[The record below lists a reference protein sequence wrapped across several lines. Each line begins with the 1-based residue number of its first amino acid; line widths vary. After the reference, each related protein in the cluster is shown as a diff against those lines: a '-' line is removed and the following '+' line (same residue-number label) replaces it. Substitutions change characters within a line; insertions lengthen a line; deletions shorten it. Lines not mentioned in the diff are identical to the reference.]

1 MRNTIL
7 SFLMLTMIVVSGII
21 YLQLR
26 STSQTVKDSNIT
38 QTNWTP
44 KENKF
49 VVPQPF
55 IAATTTTDSNV
66 LTDSNTAANPVVPT
80 SKPTTIAVPMID
92 FTSVA
97 EQTTPC
103 VVHIKTTSNGSSNSL
118 SEMWNGG
125 GNGGG
130 SGSSGSGVIIS
141 KDGYIVTNYHVIEG
155 ASEIDVILNN
165 RRNYT
170 ARVIGTDPSTDLA
183 VIRIKHSNLSFV
195 NFGDSDQLR
204 VGEWVMAVGN
214 PFNLAS
220 TVTTGIVSAKARNIN
235 ILDDNLAI
243 ESFVQTDAVVNP
255 GNSGGALVNLSGQL
269 IGVNTAI
276 ATPTGYYAGYAFAVP
291 VNIVRK
297 VVADI
302 VEFGE
307 VKRGFLGV
315 SIRGIDG
322 KLATKYDL
330 DDVAGVLVA
339 DVNINSAAADAGIEQ
354 GDIIL
359 EVEGVKVNSA
369 PELQE
374 RISLHRPG
382 AKVSLLIKRDSQN
395 MNKEVMLKGSY

>member
-1 MRNTIL
+1 MRSTIL
-7 SFLMLTMIVVSGII
+7 SFLLLTIFVLSGII
-21 YLQLR
+21 YLQIQPRAKVVENHVLAHN
-26 STSQTVKDSNIT
+26 SAEWANPSIEKVLDPIQLMNVAAAPTSEAANAPNSNSNN
-38 QTNWTP
+38 TN
-44 KENKF
+44 
-49 VVPQPF
+49 
-55 IAATTTTDSNV
+55 ATTT
-66 LTDSNTAANPVVPT
+66 
-80 SKPTTIAVPMID
+80 TTIAVPMID

-97 EQTTPC
+97 ERTTPG
-103 VVHIKTTSNGSSNSL
+103 VVHIKTTSQGGSGLQGES
-118 SEMWNGG
+118 WQGG
-125 GNGGG
+125 GNG
-130 SGSSGSGVIIS
+130 GSSGSGVIIS
-141 KDGYIVTNYHVIEG
+141 QDGYIVTNYHVIEG
-155 ASEIDVILNN
+155 STSIEVILNN
-165 RRNYT
+165 RRNLQ
-170 ARVIGTDPSTDLA
+170 AQIIGTDPSTDLA
-183 VIRIKHSNLSFV
+183 VIKVNNTNLSYIP
-195 NFGDSDQLR
+195 FGDSDKLR

-220 TVTTGIVSAKARNIN
+220 TVTTGIVSAKGRNIN
-235 ILDDNLAI
+235 ILEDNMAI
-243 ESFVQTDAVVNP
+243 ESFVQTDAAVNP

-297 VVADI
+297 VVTDI

-322 KLATKYDL
+322 KLAQKYEL
-330 DDVAGVLVA
+330 DAVEGVLVA
-339 DVNINSAAADAGIEQ
+339 TVNINSAAANAGIEE

-382 AKVSLLIKRDSQN
+382 ARVSLLVKRSGEN
-395 MNKEVMLKGSY
+395 IRKEVLLKGSY

>member
-1 MRNTIL
+1 MRSTIL
-7 SFLMLTMIVVSGII
+7 YFLVITILLLSGII
-21 YLQLR
+21 YLQLQ
-26 STSQTVKDSNIT
+26 SPSIPIINT
-38 QTNWTP
+38 QIANANWTP
-44 KENKF
+44 SVDKVIDANKL
-49 VVPQPF
+49 
-55 IAATTTTDSNV
+55 TTLITPINSP
-66 LTDSNTAANPVVPT
+66 NPNPPT
-80 SKPTTIAVPMID
+80 VAIPMVD

-97 EQTTPC
+97 AKTTPC
-103 VVHIKTTSNGSSNSL
+103 VVHIKTTASNNNSSVG
-118 SEMWNGG
+118 EMWT
-125 GNGGG
+125 GNGNG
-130 SGSSGSGVIIS
+130 GSSGSGVIIS
-141 KDGYIVTNYHVIEG
+141 QDGYIVTNYHVIEG
-155 ASEIDVILNN
+155 SNSIEVILNN
-165 RRNYT
+165 RRNLE
-170 ARVIGTDPSTDLA
+170 AKVIGTDPSTDLA
-183 VIRIKHSNLSFV
+183 VIKVQNTNL
-195 NFGDSDQLR
+195 NYITFGDSDKLQ

-243 ESFVQTDAVVNP
+243 ESFVQTDAAVNP
-255 GNSGGALVNLSGQL
+255 GNSGGALVNLTGQL

-297 VVADI
+297 VVTDI
-302 VEFGE
+302 IEFGE

-330 DDVAGVLVA
+330 DDVEGVLVA
-339 DVNINSAAADAGIEQ
+339 NVNINSAAADAGIEQ

-359 EVEGVKVNSA
+359 EVEGIRVNSA

-382 AKVSLLIKRDSQN
+382 ARVSLLIKRDSKN
-395 MNKEVMLKGSY
+395 INKEVLLKGSY

>member
-7 SFLMLTMIVVSGII
+7 SFLMLTMILVSSII
-21 YLQLR
+21 YLKLKPTETLPAMDSQVAKTKWTPAESSMPLPQPLMMASVTE
-26 STSQTVKDSNIT
+26 STSSPNKVEASPALIT
-38 QTNWTP
+38 
-44 KENKF
+44 
-49 VVPQPF
+49 
-55 IAATTTTDSNV
+55 
-66 LTDSNTAANPVVPT
+66 
-80 SKPTTIAVPMID
+80 VPMID

-103 VVHIKTTSNGSSNSL
+103 VVHIKTTSRNSNNSI
-118 SEMWNGG
+118 SDMWNGG
-125 GNGGG
+125 GSNGGA
-130 SGSSGSGVIIS
+130 SSGSGVIIS
-141 KDGYIVTNYHVIEG
+141 QDGYIVTNYHVIEG
-155 ASEIDVILNN
+155 ANEIEVILNN

-183 VIRIKHSNLSFV
+183 VIRINKTGLKHISFG
-195 NFGDSDQLR
+195 NSDQLR
-204 VGEWVMAVGN
+204 VGEWVIAVGN

-255 GNSGGALVNLSGQL
+255 GNSGGALVNLNGQL

-291 VNIVRK
+291 VNIVQK

-302 VEFGE
+302 LEFGE

-330 DDVAGVLVA
+330 DDVEGVLVA
-339 DVNINSAAADAGIEQ
+339 DVNINSAAAVAGIEQ

-382 AKVSLLIKRDSQN
+382 AKVSLLIKRDSKN

>member
-1 MRNTIL
+1 MRSTIL
-7 SFLMLTMIVVSGII
+7 SFLLLTIVALSGII
-21 YLQLR
+21 YLQL
-26 STSQTVKDSNIT
+26 Q
-38 QTNWTP
+38 P
-44 KENKF
+44 KAKIVENH
-49 VVPQPF
+49 
-55 IAATTTTDSNV
+55 V
-66 LTDSNTAANPVVPT
+66 LAHNDVEWANPSIERVLDPIQLMNVATAPKAET
-80 SKPTTIAVPMID
+80 SNSTNAMATATTIAVPMID

-97 EQTTPC
+97 EHTTPG
-103 VVHIKTTSNGSSNSL
+103 VVHIKTTSQSGSVLQGES
-118 SEMWNGG
+118 WR
-125 GNGGG
+125 GGG
-130 SGSSGSGVIIS
+130 SNGSSGSGVILS
-141 KDGYIVTNYHVIEG
+141 QDGYIVTNYHVIEG
-155 ASEIDVILNN
+155 ANDIEVILNN
-165 RRNYT
+165 RRNLQ
-170 ARVIGTDPSTDLA
+170 AKIIGTDPSTDLA
-183 VIRIKHSNLSFV
+183 VIRVNNTNLSYIP
-195 NFGDSDQLR
+195 FGDSDELK

-235 ILDDNLAI
+235 ILEDNMAI
-243 ESFVQTDAVVNP
+243 ESFIQTDAAVNP

-297 VVADI
+297 VVTDI
-302 VEFGE
+302 IEFGE

-322 KLATKYDL
+322 KLAQKYEL
-330 DDVAGVLVA
+330 DAVEGVLVA
-339 DVNINSAAADAGIEQ
+339 TVNINSAAANAGIEE

-382 AKVSLLIKRDSQN
+382 ARVSLLVKRDGEN
-395 MNKEVMLKGSY
+395 LRKEVLLKGSY

>member
-1 MRNTIL
+1 MRSTIL
-7 SFLMLTMIVVSGII
+7 SFLLITILLLSGII
-21 YLQLR
+21 YLQLQ
-26 STSQTVKDSNIT
+26 SPTPSIINTSIAKK
-38 QTNWTP
+38 NWTP
-44 KENKF
+44 SVDKVVDDNKL
-49 VVPQPF
+49 
-55 IAATTTTDSNV
+55 TTSTTPINSP
-66 LTDSNTAANPVVPT
+66 NPNPPT
-80 SKPTTIAVPMID
+80 VAIPMVD

-97 EQTTPC
+97 AKTTPC
-103 VVHIKTTSNGSSNSL
+103 VVHIKTTAPNSNSSL
-118 SEMWNGG
+118 GDMWG
-125 GNGGG
+125 GNGSG
-130 SGSSGSGVIIS
+130 GSSGSGVIIS
-141 KDGYIVTNYHVIEG
+141 QDGYIVTNYHVIEG
-155 ASEIDVILNN
+155 SNSIEVILNN
-165 RRNYT
+165 RRNLE
-170 ARVIGTDPSTDLA
+170 AKVIGTDPSTDLA
-183 VIRIKHSNLSFV
+183 VIKVQNTNLNYIS
-195 NFGDSDQLR
+195 FGDSDKLQ

-243 ESFVQTDAVVNP
+243 ESFVQTDAAVNP
-255 GNSGGALVNLSGQL
+255 GNSGGALVNLTGQL

-297 VVADI
+297 VVTDI
-302 VEFGE
+302 IEFGE

-330 DDVAGVLVA
+330 DDVEGVLVA
-339 DVNINSAAADAGIEQ
+339 NVNINSAAADAGIEQ

-359 EVEGVKVNSA
+359 EVEGVRVNSA

-382 AKVSLLIKRDSQN
+382 ARVSLLIKRDN
-395 MNKEVMLKGSY
+395 KNFNKEVLLKGSY

>member
-7 SFLMLTMIVVSGII
+7 SFLTLTLILISGII
-21 YLQLR
+21 YWNLKPSESFSAEKSQIEKTNWKAEANQVHLPQPLMLATA
-26 STSQTVKDSNIT
+26 SESTATANQNTTTSQ
-38 QTNWTP
+38 
-44 KENKF
+44 
-49 VVPQPF
+49 
-55 IAATTTTDSNV
+55 
-66 LTDSNTAANPVVPT
+66 
-80 SKPTTIAVPMID
+80 TTIAVPMID
-92 FTSVA
+92 FTAVA
-97 EQTTPC
+97 EQTTPT
-103 VVHIKTTSNGSSNSL
+103 VVHIKTSSRNGNSI
-118 SEMWNGG
+118 SDMWNGG
-125 GNGGG
+125 GGQGGA
-130 SGSSGSGVIIS
+130 SSGSGVIITQ
-141 KDGYIVTNYHVIEG
+141 DGYIVTNYHVIEG
-155 ASEIDVILNN
+155 AGEIEVILNN

-170 ARVIGTDPSTDLA
+170 ARIIGTDPSTDLA
-183 VIRIKHSNLSFV
+183 VIKINRTGLKHVSFG
-195 NFGDSDQLR
+195 NSDKLR

-243 ESFVQTDAVVNP
+243 ESFIQTDAVVNP

-291 VNIVRK
+291 VNLVRK
-297 VVADI
+297 VITDI
-302 VEFGE
+302 MEFGE

-330 DDVAGVLVA
+330 DDVEGVLVA
-339 DVNINSAAADAGIEQ
+339 DVNINSAAAAAGIEQ

-382 AKVSLLIKRDSQN
+382 AKVSLLIKRDNQN
-395 MNKEVMLKGSY
+395 INKEVMLKGSY

>member
-1 MRNTIL
+1 MRSTIL
-7 SFLMLTMIVVSGII
+7 SFLLITILLLSGII
-21 YLQLR
+21 YLQLQ
-26 STSQTVKDSNIT
+26 STTAPIINTKIAN
-38 QTNWTP
+38 TNWTP
-44 KENKF
+44 SVDKVIDADKL
-49 VVPQPF
+49 
-55 IAATTTTDSNV
+55 TTSTTPINSP
-66 LTDSNTAANPVVPT
+66 NPNPPT
-80 SKPTTIAVPMID
+80 VAIPMVD

-97 EQTTPC
+97 AKTTPC
-103 VVHIKTTSNGSSNSL
+103 VVHIKTTAPNNNSSL
-118 SEMWNGG
+118 GDMWG
-125 GNGGG
+125 GNGSG
-130 SGSSGSGVIIS
+130 GSSGSGVIIS
-141 KDGYIVTNYHVIEG
+141 QDGYIVTNYHVIEG
-155 ASEIDVILNN
+155 SNSIEVILNN
-165 RRNYT
+165 RRNLE
-170 ARVIGTDPSTDLA
+170 AKVIGTDPSTDLA
-183 VIRIKHSNLSFV
+183 VIKVQNTNLNYIS
-195 NFGDSDQLR
+195 FGDSDKLQ

-243 ESFVQTDAVVNP
+243 ESFVQTDAAVNP
-255 GNSGGALVNLSGQL
+255 GNSGGALVNLTGQL

-297 VVADI
+297 VVTDI
-302 VEFGE
+302 IEFGE

-330 DDVAGVLVA
+330 DDVEGVLVA
-339 DVNINSAAADAGIEQ
+339 NVNINSAAADAGIEQ

-359 EVEGVKVNSA
+359 EVEGVRVNSA

-382 AKVSLLIKRDSQN
+382 ARVSLLIKRDSKN
-395 MNKEVMLKGSY
+395 MNKEVLLKGSY

>member
-1 MRNTIL
+1 MRNSIL
-7 SFLMLTMIVVSGII
+7 SFLIFTLFLLSGII
-21 YLQLR
+21 YLQLKPETD
-26 STSQTVKDSNIT
+26 STPLVDKKLTA
-38 QTNWTP
+38 TNWDSSVGNQFVSTP
-44 KENKF
+44 LVAETTTNSSITTY
-49 VVPQPF
+49 PN
-55 IAATTTTDSNV
+55 TTTTV
-66 LTDSNTAANPVVPT
+66 AG
-80 SKPTTIAVPMID
+80 PMVD
-92 FTSVA
+92 FTAVA
-97 EQTTPC
+97 AHTTPC
-103 VVHIKTTSNGSSNSL
+103 VVHIKTTSNNNNSSL
-118 SEMWNGG
+118 GEMW
-125 GNGGG
+125 GG
-130 SGSSGSGVIIS
+130 SNGSGGSSGSGVIIS

-155 ASEIDVILNN
+155 AGAIEVILNN
-165 RRNYT
+165 RRNLD
-170 ARVIGTDPSTDLA
+170 AQVIGTDPSTDLA
-183 VIRIKHSNLSFV
+183 VIRVSDSNLQSID
-195 NFGDSDQLR
+195 FGDSDKLQ

-235 ILDDNLAI
+235 ILEDNLAI
-243 ESFVQTDAVVNP
+243 ESFIQTDAAVNP

-297 VVADI
+297 VVTDI
-302 VEFGE
+302 IEFGE

-322 KLATKYDL
+322 KLAKRYKL
-330 DDVAGVLVA
+330 DEVEGVYVAN
-339 DVNINSAAADAGIEQ
+339 VNINSAAANADIKE

-382 AKVSLLIKRDSQN
+382 AHVSLLIKRD
-395 MNKEVMLKGSY
+395 NKNILKDVLLKGSY

>member
-1 MRNTIL
+1 MRSTIL
-7 SFLMLTMIVVSGII
+7 SFLVITIILLSGII
-21 YLQLR
+21 YLQLQPV
-26 STSQTVKDSNIT
+26 SAPIINTKIAN
-38 QTNWTP
+38 TNWTP
-44 KENKF
+44 SVDKVAESNKL
-49 VVPQPF
+49 
-55 IAATTTTDSNV
+55 TTSTTAINSP
-66 LTDSNTAANPVVPT
+66 NPNPPT
-80 SKPTTIAVPMID
+80 VAIPMVD

-97 EQTTPC
+97 AKTTPC
-103 VVHIKTTSNGSSNSL
+103 VVHIKTTTPNSNNSL
-118 SEMWNGG
+118 GDVWGG
-125 GNGGG
+125 SGNG
-130 SGSSGSGVIIS
+130 GSSGSGVIIS
-141 KDGYIVTNYHVIEG
+141 QDGYIVTNYHVIEG
-155 ASEIDVILNN
+155 SNSIEVILNN
-165 RRNYT
+165 RRNLN
-170 ARVIGTDPSTDLA
+170 AKVIGTDPSTDLA
-183 VIRIKHSNLSFV
+183 VIRIESTNL
-195 NFGDSDQLR
+195 NYIAFGDSDKLQ

-243 ESFVQTDAVVNP
+243 ESFVQTDAAVNP
-255 GNSGGALVNLSGQL
+255 GNSGGALVNLTGQL

-297 VVADI
+297 VVTDI
-302 VEFGE
+302 IEFGE

-330 DDVAGVLVA
+330 DAVEGVLVA
-339 DVNINSAAADAGIEQ
+339 NVNINSAAADAGIEQ

-359 EVEGVKVNSA
+359 EVEGIKVNSA

-382 AKVSLLIKRDSQN
+382 ARVSLLIKRNSKN
-395 MNKEVMLKGSY
+395 FNKEVLLKGSY